1 MLSQE
6 TIDIVKSTVPVLEE
20 HGQTITTVFYKNM
33 FEAHPELLNI
43 FNQANQ
49 SQGRQQNALASL
61 VYAAAENIDNLEAVL
76 PAVVQVAH
84 KHKSLN
90 ITPEQY
96 PIVGYYLLG
105 AIKEVLG
112 DAATPEIIGAWGE
125 AYEVIAGVFIGIEK
139 DMFEEA
145 KQMDGGWE
153 TFKDFT
159 IADKVVESDV
169 ITSFY
174 LKPVDGKVLPSYKPG
189 QYITLRVTIPGEEY
203 LVNRQYSLSQAPT
216 GDMYRIS
223 VKRED
228 EFTPNGVMSVNLHL
242 NMNIGDTVEV
252 SVPAG
257 VFHLDTESKNPVTLI
272 SGGVGITPMMSMYDS
287 IAKNTPDRPVAFLHS
302 ARTRAHQAF
311 NDVLNTL
318 NSSMDSST
326 YSVLYSDEGDGFM
339 TRDYLASNVL
349 EGSDIYVCGPTPF
362 LESVMRDLYA
372 LGIPEEKIHFEFFGP
387 AVELDLVNA

>member
-242 NMNIGDTVEV
+242 NMNIDDTVEV

>member
-159 IADKVVESDV
+159 IANKVVESDV

-257 VFHLDTESKNPVTLI
+257 VFHLDTKSKNPVTLI

>member
-189 QYITLRVTIPGEEY
+189 QYVTLRVTIPGEEY

-242 NMNIGDTVEV
+242 NMNIDDTVEV

-339 TRDYLASNVL
+339 TSDYLASNVL